1 MVLELRRADAGDLEV
16 VRSVLEEASAWL
28 LARGIEQWPARWG
41 DEWIVPALAEGETWL
56 AADGGEVFGTITLQS
71 RDDLVWPGEPP
82 VAGYVHRLA
91 VRRGAAGRGADLLAW
106 GEHQVVAAGRT
117 LVRLDCWGGNARL
130 RAYYEAAGYR
140 HVDDVSERTWTVSRY
155 EKCAG

>member
-1 MVLELRRADAGDLEV
+1 MRRADAGDLEV

-41 DEWIVPALAEGETWL
+41 DEWIVPALSEGETWL
-56 AADGGEVFGTITLQS
+56 AADGGEVVGTITLQS
-71 RDDLVWPGEPP
+71 RATTWSGP
-82 VAGYVHRLA
+82 ASHRLPA
-91 VRRGAAGRGADLLAW
+91 TCTASRSRRGAAGRGADLLTW

-140 HVDDVSERTWTVSRY
+140 HVDDVSEHTWTVSRY
-155 EKCAG
+155 EKRVG